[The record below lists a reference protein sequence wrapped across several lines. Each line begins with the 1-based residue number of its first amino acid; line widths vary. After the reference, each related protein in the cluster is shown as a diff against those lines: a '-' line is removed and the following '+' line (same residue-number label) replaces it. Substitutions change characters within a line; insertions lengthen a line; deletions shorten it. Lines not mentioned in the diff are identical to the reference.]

1 MKKRIK
7 ITRREYILIIIEVIL
22 LIGLIIG
29 TREFFEGNLQNIIT
43 LIIAILISI
52 YLTIINRK
60 QLYMPYF
67 LISNNLFM
75 LGIIGAGFNH
85 ASEPDSLISGFRLI
99 GLVLAFILFAA
110 NYKVYEK
117 VYINE

>member
-1 MKKRIK
+1 MEKRIK
-7 ITRREYILIIIEVIL
+7 ITRKEYIFIIIEVIL
-22 LIGLIIG
+22 LIGLIIS
-29 TREFFEGNLQNIIT
+29 TRKFFEGNLQNIIT
-43 LIIAILISI
+43 LIVAILISI

-60 QLYMPYF
+60 QLHMPYF
-67 LISNNLFM
+67 LISNNLFI
-75 LGIIGAGFNH
+75 LGILGVGFNNV
-85 ASEPDSLISGFRLI
+85 SEAGPLISKFRLI